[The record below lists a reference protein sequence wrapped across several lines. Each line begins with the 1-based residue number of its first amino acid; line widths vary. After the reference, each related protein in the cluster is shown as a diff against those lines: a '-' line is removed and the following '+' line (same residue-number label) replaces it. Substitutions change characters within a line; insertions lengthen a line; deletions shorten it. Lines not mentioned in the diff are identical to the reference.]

1 MILVKVLKKGGS
13 CKISLTEG
21 SSGKSK
27 SERGAVLVKVLK
39 RDCSGE
45 SLRGAVLVLS
55 LIHI

>member
-45 SLRGAVLVLS
+45 S
-55 LIHI
+55 